1 LRRTQAMDLETTAQL
16 VMAVIAFGVMYIS
29 FLKNTL

>member
-1 LRRTQAMDLETTAQL
+1 MDFETIAQL

-29 FLKNTL
+29 FLKNTLD

>member
-1 LRRTQAMDLETTAQL
+1 MDFETIAQF

-29 FLKNTL
+29 FLKNTLD

>member
-1 LRRTQAMDLETTAQL
+1 MDIDIETASQI

-29 FLKNTL
+29 FLKDTL

>member
-1 LRRTQAMDLETTAQL
+1 MDFETTAQL
-16 VMAVIAFGVMYIS
+16 IMAVIAFGVMYIS